1 MNQHYLSF
9 IKLGQSLAEERDI
22 SWVMSVDEKG
32 AVSTEERWNLNKLVK
47 DDHPPYFYLRD
58 FGCDVKSLQTL
69 NAQRAS
75 IDAPQV
81 EPFVLSEFWQ
91 DLIKAAVTIQLF
103 SKRNSVNHV
112 ANNVIRPLRV
122 IATCVEN
129 KAPWALVNDDVRLA
143 VQVGKVV
150 QASGKL
156 GDQVAGVVKTVL
168 DVYHLTD
175 ASPLYPALADQRLKT
190 RQTRKAKHV
199 KSEDELRHD
208 LDERKRAERLP
219 ERRAFWELIRIIMT
233 EQPKTFVDELRF
245 IGLKTMIATGFRIGE
260 NALLPLDWGRRREYT
275 NRHGGLAG
283 ELGGIS
289 SSLMIRHFAEKQQT
303 EGSDSHV
310 LVEATQHVPQ
320 VFEEL
325 ISDALD
331 RAAELTAPLRSTL
344 RRQAETGRLLPW
356 FERDDIVPI
365 TQLYPYLAGNPFW
378 AQLPEDTRAYW
389 LGRYKDRFDASVFDT
404 LHRIQVDEYFSPTGG
419 RLDMAAY
426 QYFTRL
432 GKAMSACDIFY
443 RRSDG
448 SAISPGTRMRWG
460 GAFLHIGE
468 LENYL
473 RDNVPTKVSDL
484 APFKLANGQLQPWEL
499 LLLHPKRSLIEER
512 NGGLCDITRYMAVNV
527 PDPSFLACALMPK
540 KDSETLF
547 TRYGMGEEDRN
558 LSLTSHSLRHLQNTE
573 LFRLGVAD
581 TIISKRFNRRS
592 VAQSYEYDHR
602 SLAEE
607 LDTMELPMEVEFT
620 LGEKATTVAKMI
632 ATGKAHGPIVEAFK
646 RIQATEGDT
655 AAFEYLK
662 AEADGFHATPYGHC
676 LNSFTVD
683 PCPKHLECFSGCRHL
698 SATNLPEQRAA
709 LIRLEGKLSSALDLA
724 QSRSSKSVGWKNQIA
739 HVTER
744 LDGVRKILA
753 TAKGEHPF
761 PSGPDLS
768 KTQKRGVMDV

>member
-1 MNQHYLSF
+1 MNPHYLSF
-9 IKLGQSLAEERDI
+9 IKLGQSLAEDRGI
-22 SWVMSVDEKG
+22 PWKMSVDAKG
-32 AVSTEERWNLNKLVK
+32 AVSPEERWNFNKLVE
-47 DDHPPYFYLRD
+47 DDHPPYYYLRD
-58 FGCDVKSLQTL
+58 FGCDAKSLQTL
-69 NAQRAS
+69 NAQRTC
-75 IDAPQV
+75 IDAPPV
-81 EPFVLSEFWQ
+81 ESFVLSEPWQ
-91 DLIKAAVTIQLF
+91 DLIKAATTIQLF
-103 SKRNSVNHV
+103 SKRNTVNHV

-122 IATCVEN
+122 FATCAQN

-143 VQVGKVV
+143 VQVGKAV

-156 GDQVAGVVKTVL
+156 GDQVAGIVKTVL

-175 ASPLYPALADQRLKT
+175 AGPLYPALADQRLKIS
-190 RQTRKAKHV
+190 QARKAKHI

-219 ERRAFWELIRIIMT
+219 ERRAFWELIRIVMT

-245 IGLKTMIATGFRIGE
+245 IGLKTMITTGFRIGE
-260 NALLPLDWGRRREYT
+260 NALLPLDWERRREYT
-275 NRHGGLAG
+275 NRYGRPAG

-303 EGSDSHV
+303 EGSDSHA

-320 VFEEL
+320 MFEEL
-325 ISDALD
+325 ISEALG

-365 TQLYPYLAGNPFW
+365 TELYPYLSGNPFW
-378 AQLPEDTRAYW
+378 AQLPGDVYAYW
-389 LGRYKDRFDASVFDT
+389 LGRYKDGFDASVFDT
-404 LHRIQVDEYFSPTGG
+404 LRRVQLDEYFSPTGG

-426 QYFTRL
+426 QYFIRL
-432 GKAMSACDIFY
+432 GKAMSACNIFY
-443 RRSDG
+443 RRCDG
-448 SAISPGTRMRWG
+448 SAIPPGTRMRWS
-460 GAFLHIGE
+460 GAFLHVGE

-484 APFKLANGQLQPWEL
+484 APFKLADGELQPWEL
-499 LLLHPKRSLIEER
+499 LLLHPKRSLVEER
-512 NGGLCDITRYMAVNV
+512 NGGLCDVTRYMAVNV
-527 PDPSFLACALMPK
+527 PDPSFLAYALTQK
-540 KDSETLF
+540 KESETLF
-547 TRYGMGEEDRN
+547 ARYGLTEEDRN
-558 LSLTSHSLRHLQNTE
+558 LALTSHSLRHLQNTE

-607 LDTMELPMEVEFT
+607 LDTMELPMEVEFA

-632 ATGKAHGPIVEAFK
+632 ASGKAHGPIVDAFK

-698 SATNLPEQRAA
+698 SATNLPEQRAV
-709 LIRLEGKLSSALDLA
+709 LIRLEGKLATALELA
-724 QSRSSKSVGWKNQIA
+724 ELRPSKSIGRKNQIA
-739 HVTER
+739 HATER
-744 LDGVRKILA
+744 LGGRKKNSCR
-753 TAKGEHPF
+753 T
-761 PSGPDLS
+761 
-768 KTQKRGVMDV
+768 RG